1 MAEFWRRWHIS
12 LSSWF
17 KDYVYIPL
25 GGSMGSTWQ
34 KIRNTFIIFIL
45 SGFWHGSNWTYV
57 VWGLLNAIFI
67 FPSIISKSQ
76 LKNKEIVAKGKWF
89 PSFNEAF
96 SIGITFTLTIF
107 IWIFFRAKNVWHAFD
122 FISSIFSSSFFSI
135 PKFEGMKMAL
145 FTIILTFIFVVIEW
159 FGREGYYALDKIDH
173 IKNKPLRW
181 LFYFA
186 IIFCVFLFKG
196 KEQQFVYFQF

>member
-1 MAEFWRRWHIS
+1 
-12 LSSWF
+12 
-17 KDYVYIPL
+17 
-25 GGSMGSTWQ
+25 
-34 KIRNTFIIFIL
+34 
-45 SGFWHGSNWTYV
+45 
-57 VWGLLNAIFI
+57 
-67 FPSIISKSQ
+67 
-76 LKNKEIVAKGKWF
+76 
-89 PSFNEAF
+89 
-96 SIGITFTLTIF
+96 
-107 IWIFFRAKNVWHAFD
+107 
-122 FISSIFSSSFFSI
+122 
-135 PKFEGMKMAL
+135 MKMAL